1 MTCMHLFQSVTGFGD
16 HMVGREEEFCAFL
29 QRLWHL
35 HMCAFCFRTHNC
47 IWLTHHT
54 NTHVLKTPLQKHL
67 QIFMNMQSMPEL
79 RVSDLRKYLQPR
91 GENEDEQKIL
101 KTFLLQQTLWI
112 TKSPTTPDTEEEDLK
127 NHVLQHLSNER
138 ENSIKESWNRNKDR
152 LGVVIF
158 SA

>member
-1 MTCMHLFQSVTGFGD
+1 
-16 HMVGREEEFCAFL
+16 
-29 QRLWHL
+29 
-35 HMCAFCFRTHNC
+35 
-47 IWLTHHT
+47 
-54 NTHVLKTPLQKHL
+54 
-67 QIFMNMQSMPEL
+67 MNMQSMPEL

-138 ENSIKESWNRNKDR
+138 ETERENSIKES
-152 LGVVIF
+152 
-158 SA
+158 